1 MERVRVDRGWGGRE
15 GGREEGASSHWEEGC
30 GEDGCLPVA
39 GAGGGC
45 AAGRTSPTKR
55 RKRLK

>member
-1 MERVRVDRGWGGRE
+1 MGRE

-30 GEDGCLPVA
+30 REDGCLPVA
-39 GAGGGC
+39 SAGGGC